1 MTTYRE
7 KTTTTHGKSGKTTT
21 HERRYVTRD
30 AKTGRFI
37 QQHSKQDGGEPGTA
51 ERKASGQ
58 YVRPDTFIKE
68 FTKHPVVD
76 RVMRRLSK

>member
-7 KTTTTHGKSGKTTT
+7 KTTTRGKSPKTPTQ
-21 HERRYVTRD
+21 ERRYVTRD

-37 QQHSKQDGGEPGTA
+37 RQLPKNGQRDPSPVEGKANGQHI
-51 ERKASGQ
+51 
-58 YVRPDTFIKE
+58 RPDTFIKE
-68 FTKHPVVD
+68 LTGHAVVD

>member
-7 KTTTTHGKSGKTTT
+7 KTPATHGKSGKTTT

-30 AKTGRFI
+30 ARTGRFV
-37 QQHSKQDGGEPGTA
+37 QQQSKQEGGEPSTA
-51 ERKASGQ
+51 NQKASGQ
-58 YVRPDTFIKE
+58 HVRPDTFIKE

-76 RVMRRLSK
+76 RVMRRLPK